1 MRHSCSRKSLYLGE
15 NFGFF
20 LFTALTLLLIK
31 AGDFYGANATNSAT
45 AYSAES
51 NFQRIADHEMLRQ

>member
-31 AGDFYGANATNSAT
+31 AGDFYWANATSSAT
-45 AYSAES
+45 AYSVES
-51 NFQRIADHEMLRQ
+51 NSQRIADYETLQQ